1 MAVGVTLRLVRHGET
16 DWSAERRY
24 TGRTDVTLN
33 EAGIA
38 QARALTVI
46 AGDRYESVW
55 CSSLTRCVE
64 TARLMGVT
72 ADPTPLLQEFDFGK
86 IEGLTWEQL
95 DATTQNGLLDF
106 NRFIAPAGES
116 VTVFGRRIDAFVEG
130 LGPGR
135 HLLITHGGVI
145 RYLLR
150 QSGTDADV
158 RPGTWRDIEFP

>member
-46 AGDRYESVW
+46 AGDRYDSVW

-72 ADPTPLLQEFDFGK
+72 ADPTPHLQEFDFGE
-86 IEGLTWEQL
+86 IEGLTWDEL
-95 DATTQNGLLDF
+95 DSTAQNGLLDF
-106 NRFIAPAGES
+106 NRFIAPGGES
-116 VTVFGRRIDAFVEG
+116 VTLFGRRIDAFVEG

>member
-46 AGDRYESVW
+46 AGDRYDSVW

-72 ADPTPLLQEFDFGK
+72 AVPTPHLQEFDFGK

-106 NRFIAPAGES
+106 NRFIAPDGES